1 MRVGKVEFNTKHT
14 RQGLT
19 LNGIIATG
27 KTGTKAK
34 RTQGSGNYQT
44 RKYKLNYG

>member
-27 KTGTKAK
+27 KTGTKARQVK
-34 RTQGSGNYQT
+34 KNT
-44 RKYKLNYG
+44 RKWNLPNKEI